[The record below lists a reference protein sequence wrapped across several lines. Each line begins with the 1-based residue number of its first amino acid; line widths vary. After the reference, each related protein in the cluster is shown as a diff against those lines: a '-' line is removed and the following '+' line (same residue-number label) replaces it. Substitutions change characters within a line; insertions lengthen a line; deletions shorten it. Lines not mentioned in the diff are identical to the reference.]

1 MKCPPTQWPLLFFV
15 GHERK
20 MSLCAGA
27 RCPLL
32 FATSAATEA
41 RPLSSAQSGSFRRL
55 PVTAPP
61 HSSHSIHIHSF
72 PRRTAS
78 AASQHLVPG
87 RGFSAQFASAVP
99 ERAGTS
105 TGATSL
111 SISPASLHTAQK
123 DQRTSY
129 FSRRT
134 ISISTFLQH
143 RSLAVLGGI
152 AGSPISLRRRV
163 EPRGEGGARGHTDG
177 QETAGSTVR
186 WPEAQCDQQGSHI

>member
-152 AGSPISLRRRV
+152 AGSPISRDV
-163 EPRGEGGARGHTDG
+163 ASSRGEKGGQGGTRTD
-177 QETAGSTVR
+177 EKRPAAPCV
-186 WPEAQCDQQGSHI
+186 WPRAHCDQQGSHI